1 LVELGEHPFE
11 VIPRIG
17 GTTSSTELRRMAT
30 QSALWMT
37 LSCRSRADVF
47 VLVVELSVVPDSQ
60 ASSVQFTHEV
70 DVDTAR
76 RVLVADMD
84 TRARRASATSTSNSE
99 STRPTRRPVPRTYGN
114 MEEVIQPRRT
124 VGPPPYHH
132 RLALRRLERSPA
144 CAGTSQETTMLA
156 GTAWRRPVDFSHL
169 AGPGMSPTMVSWV
182 VRHPEQSGLI
192 GRRKDPHDR
201 RAALVAVTP
210 AAERLLERIRAKRI
224 HAQSFPVAKHSCG
237 AQELLRVGVLAFDG
251 IAEHLLGRCS

>member
-1 LVELGEHPFE
+1 
-11 VIPRIG
+11 
-17 GTTSSTELRRMAT
+17 
-30 QSALWMT
+30 
-37 LSCRSRADVF
+37 
-47 VLVVELSVVPDSQ
+47 
-60 ASSVQFTHEV
+60 
-70 DVDTAR
+70 
-76 RVLVADMD
+76 
-84 TRARRASATSTSNSE
+84 
-99 STRPTRRPVPRTYGN
+99 

-156 GTAWRRPVDFSHL
+156 GTAWCRPVDFSHL

-182 VRHPEQSGLI
+182 VRHLEQSGLI

-201 RAALVAVTP
+201 RAAVVAVTP